1 MKTLELGLCI
11 FFSSLLFSCNADDL
25 LTYRF
30 GEYLKYENIE
40 PKSLR
45 DSVDQYIFCISEKI
59 KNDAPCWYFPQIN
72 SVDVSFHMSTIDGD
86 TYLGGLGDFII
97 PFAKSSYKLIAAG
110 TYLRY
115 TYRLRKGIFDQI
127 LRECIRLDVSNHEAL
142 YLLSQLRYEAGYVKE
157 AKYLMKILLEKNP
170 NNKEVKRL
178 YDRMNKTETAYFKT
192 SKNFCK

>member
-97 PFAKSSYKLIAAG
+97 PFAKSSYKLLAAG

-115 TYRLRKGIFDQI
+115 TDCEKEYLIKYYWSAFVWMYQI
-127 LRECIRLDVSNHEAL
+127 
-142 YLLSQLRYEAGYVKE
+142 
-157 AKYLMKILLEKNP
+157 M
-170 NNKEVKRL
+170 RL
-178 YDRMNKTETAYFKT
+178 YIYFRNCVTKQDT
-192 SKNFCK
+192 